1 MKKIKF
7 HKESIGIIL
16 ILVLSAILNF
26 ANISIEG
33 TSNAYYAATVKSMTM
48 SLKNFFFASFDPS
61 GFITVDKPPLG
72 FMIQAISAKIFGF
85 SGWAILLPE
94 ALAGVIS
101 VYLVYYL
108 VKRSFGRGAGLISA
122 ICLAVTPVFIA
133 TSRNNT
139 IDNLLLVAL
148 LFGCVFLSKAAEKGK
163 LKYLVIALVFVGIG
177 FNIKM
182 LEAYLVG
189 PAFYITYLLAS
200 SINIKKRIVH
210 LIVGTVVL
218 VAVSFSWAFIVDLV
232 PAKYRPYVGSSTNN
246 SEIELIIGHNGSERL
261 GLSGSSGM
269 GGGAGQGGPSGEGGG
284 FGGQQ
289 GGPGAQSS
297 SELTTSQDG
306 TAQPSGA
313 PNGQNTQSGSIS
325 AAQDGS
331 MSSPPSDPNGQNS
344 QGGMTPPSGSAQGT
358 TDSQNAQ
365 GGFGGPNDQNSQ
377 NSTSSNSQDGK
388 GSMQGGP
395 GGQGGQGGQSG
406 QLQGSFGG
414 QTTSGFARLFSYNML
429 SDQIVWFLPLA
440 FLGFIAAAIKEKLR
454 FKLDSKKKIALSLW
468 ILWLLPEFIYF
479 SFTTGLFHPYYL
491 TMMAAPAAAL
501 AGIGIKAMWDLY
513 KEKNWKSWFLPGTLL
528 IEAAV
533 HGMMLYYFKS
543 YTSTTI
549 KGAIIV
555 AIAVTSISAIALGVL
570 NIIKINKENESL
582 QVKKALVLAAVAGML
597 VTPFI
602 GSSAAITHSVN
613 STIPAAGLELLSSGS
628 ESGDRG
634 SFGGGSQM
642 GEGGSDSK
650 LAEFLTS
657 NQTTEKYI
665 LVVSSSQSADS
676 LIINN
681 GLSVMALGG
690 FSGSDSAITLDEFKQ
705 MVKNGEVRYVL
716 TGGMGG
722 AGGSSEIMNWVTSN
736 GKLVS
741 SSEYSDS
748 SSNGTQSSAET
759 TTAIKTATAT
769 TENSDNTQS
778 DSSSFSKGGGQSSG
792 QLYDLKGVLDS
803 TN

>member
-16 ILVLSAILNF
+16 IMVLSAILNF

-33 TSNAYYAATVKSMTM
+33 TSNGYYAATVKSMTI
-48 SLKNFFFASFDPS
+48 SFKNFFFASFDPS

-85 SGWAILLPE
+85 SGWSILLPE

-122 ICLAVTPVFIA
+122 ICLAVTPVFVA

-148 LFGCVFLSKAAEKGK
+148 LSGCVFLSKAAEKGK
-163 LKYLVIALVFVGIG
+163 IKYLVIALVFVGIG

-200 SINIKKRIVH
+200 KINIKKKILH

-269 GGGAGQGGPSGEGGG
+269 GGGTGQGAPSGQGG
-284 FGGQQ
+284 FGGQSN
-289 GGPGAQSS
+289 A
-297 SELTTSQDG
+297 ELTTSQDG
-306 TAQPSGA
+306 TQQSLGA
-313 PNGQNTQSGSIS
+313 P
-325 AAQDGS
+325 
-331 MSSPPSDPNGQNS
+331 SDSDGQNS
-344 QGGMTPPSGSAQGT
+344 QGGMTPPSGSPQET
-358 TDSQNAQ
+358 TDNQNAQ
-365 GGFGGPNDQNSQ
+365 GGFGGPNDNS
-377 NSTSSNSQDGK
+377 SAKDGRK
-388 GSMQGGP
+388 GSMDSGQNAQGGF
-395 GGQGGQGGQSG
+395 GSQGGQSG

-414 QTTSGFARLFSYNML
+414 QTTAGFARLFSYNML

-454 FKLDSKKKIALSLW
+454 FKLDNKKKVALSLW

-479 SFTTGLFHPYYL
+479 SFTKGLFHPYYL

-513 KEKNWKSWFLPGTLL
+513 KERNWKSWFLPGTLL

-549 KGAIIV
+549 KATIIV
-555 AIAVTSISAIALGVL
+555 AIAVTVISAIALGVL
-570 NIIKINKENESL
+570 NIIKINKEQDGL
-582 QVKKALVLAAVAGML
+582 QVKKVLVLVAVAGML

-628 ESGDRG
+628 GSGDKGGFG
-634 SFGGGSQM
+634 SGAKM
-642 GEGGSDSK
+642 GENSENSK

-690 FSGSDSAITLDEFKQ
+690 FSGSDSAITLDEFKE

-722 AGGSSEIMNWVTSN
+722 AGGSSEIMNWVTEN

-748 SSNGTQSSAET
+748 SSAET
-759 TTAIKTATAT
+759 TTATATSTVTAD
-769 TENSDNTQS
+769 NSE
-778 DSSSFSKGGGQSSG
+778 SFSKGGGQSLG